1 MAERLS
7 TERRVRDTL
16 EDYAESFVER
26 ATIRNVDDKGK
37 SKNQSA
43 VLGGEPAVP

>member
-1 MAERLS
+1 
-7 TERRVRDTL
+7 V
-16 EDYAESFVER
+16 ESSSGR
-26 ATIRNVDDKGK
+26 ATNRNVDDKGK